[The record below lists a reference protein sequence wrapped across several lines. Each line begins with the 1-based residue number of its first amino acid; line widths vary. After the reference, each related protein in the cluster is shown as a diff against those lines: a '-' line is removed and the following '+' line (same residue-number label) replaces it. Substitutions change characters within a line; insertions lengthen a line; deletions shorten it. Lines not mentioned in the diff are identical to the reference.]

1 MYRGDF
7 LFLEK
12 GILSHQQMTQFVVSM
27 FRYVYIE
34 LYIYIYYVC
43 SFKRDIFLC
52 TMVNHN

>member
-34 LYIYIYYVC
+34 LYIYITFVLLNVIF
-43 SFKRDIFLC
+43 SF
-52 TMVNHN
+52 VPW